1 MSRRVSRRWM
11 YALSIPLL
19 ASSVAIAQTPSTSQ
33 SHIYTGPL
41 TRARLSQVSP
51 ERVVVSADSI
61 GDLPGLLT
69 LTLDVAP
76 DGQIT
81 AGQWALV
88 VSYVEDLDP
97 RGPQEEPA
105 HEHGADDKPHHEYVR
120 LVEKGTIGGSVG
132 GGAIARDGNGAVTAL
147 DGARL
152 TLESGSLTFE
162 SVRSGGGTASLGN
175 LSSVGTSRGRLTL
188 TF

>member
-1 MSRRVSRRWM
+1 L

-19 ASSVAIAQTPSTSQ
+19 AGSIAIAQTPSTAQ

-41 TRARLSQVSP
+41 SRARVSNVSP
-51 ERVVVSADSI
+51 ARVVVSADSI

-76 DGQIT
+76 DGQVT
-81 AGQWALV
+81 GGEWALV
-88 VSYVEDLDP
+88 VTYVEDLDA

-105 HEHGADDKPHHEYVR
+105 HDHGAEDKPHHEYVR
-120 LVEKGTIGGSVG
+120 LVEKGTIGGSIAG
-132 GGAIARDGNGAVTAL
+132 GVIARAGDGAVTGVN
-147 DGARL
+147 GARL
-152 TLESGSLTFE
+152 TFESGSLTFD
-162 SVRSGGGTASLGN
+162 SVRTGGGSASLAD

>member
-1 MSRRVSRRWM
+1 M

-19 ASSVAIAQTPSTSQ
+19 ASSVAFAQTPSTSQ

-88 VSYVEDLDP
+88 VSYVQRHFVHCQLPGDGHSGLAEPSSGVEHAADHP
-97 RGPQEEPA
+97 R
-105 HEHGADDKPHHEYVR
+105 
-120 LVEKGTIGGSVG
+120 
-132 GGAIARDGNGAVTAL
+132 TAQ
-147 DGARL
+147 
-152 TLESGSLTFE
+152 
-162 SVRSGGGTASLGN
+162 
-175 LSSVGTSRGRLTL
+175 
-188 TF
+188 